1 MGERINRQT
10 GKGNS
15 GADRGAQQPYAT
27 VTSMVTGLP
36 TPPKERAVSRALDG
50 VSPARRLLNVKHAAE
65 YLGGISLW
73 TMRGLGWSGQVP
85 EVRVGRRV
93 LYDRQDLDRF
103 IETSKQQR

>member
-1 MGERINRQT
+1 MSTKADRQPV
-10 GKGNS
+10 KDNS
-15 GADRGAQQPYAT
+15 GADRGAQQPHAT
-27 VTSMVTGLP
+27 VTPMVTGPP
-36 TPPKERAVSRALDG
+36 TPQKERAVPRALDG
-50 VSPARRLLNVKHAAE
+50 TSPVRRLLNVKHAAE

-103 IETSKQQR
+103 IEASKRR

>member
-1 MGERINRQT
+1 MS
-10 GKGNS
+10 GKADKQAGNDNS
-15 GADRGAQQPYAT
+15 GVDPGARHPHAT
-27 VTSMVTGLP
+27 VTPMVTGLP
-36 TPPKERAVSRALDG
+36 TPPKQRAASRALDG
-50 VSPARRLLNVKHAAE
+50 VSPVRRLLNVKHAAE

-103 IETSKQQR
+103 IEASKQR